1 MWLVAIYQEDL
12 ADDNSKRWYV
22 FKGEGGYFAEQTD
35 GEGYPVMVKGNGL
48 FAEPQEETDGLK
60 PRRLYARNGKP
71 YKTAKGIMRRV
82 EAVYDPSNGCYHRN
96 ACKGGWTFVF
106 E

>member
-22 FKGEGGYFAEQTD
+22 FKVDGGYIAEF
-35 GEGYPVMVKGNGL
+35 EANPAM
-48 FAEPQEETDGLK
+48 
-60 PRRLYARNGKP
+60 RLSARNGKP
-71 YKTAKGIMRRV
+71 YKTAKGAMRRV

-96 ACKGGWTFVF
+96 ACKGGWTFVLD
-106 E
+106 